1 MRSRNAAHVLVL
13 LLMMDMAFAQSYP
26 SKPVR
31 FVVPTSAGGGADVVA
46 RALGQKLAA
55 TLGQPMVYDNRAG
68 AGGIIGTEIA
78 AKSPPDGYTLLIV
91 TSAHTINPNLYAKL
105 PYDTKQDFA
114 PVGLVAS
121 LAYLLT
127 VHPSLPVRSVGELIA
142 LAQAKPHQINFGSA
156 GTGSSNHLAMESFK
170 LTAGI
175 DVAHVPY
182 KGGSPAATALIS
194 GEVQLSFASPTNSLP
209 FIKAGRLRGIA
220 VTSTARLPIAPD
232 LPTIAEAGFPGYQDI
247 GWYGILAPAGVPREI
262 VSKINQALAKA
273 QQHTDV
279 REFYARQ
286 GIDQATTTSVEDFT
300 EVIRNEIAKW
310 SKVVTAAGIR
320 ASQY

>member
-1 MRSRNAAHVLVL
+1 MRSRNAAHALVVM
-13 LLMMDMAFAQSYP
+13 LMMDMAFAQSYP

-78 AKSPPDGYTLLIV
+78 AKSPADGYTLLIV
-91 TSAHTINPNLYAKL
+91 TSAHTINPSLYAKL

-142 LAQAKPHQINFGSA
+142 LAHAKPHQMNFGSA
-156 GTGSSNHLAMESFK
+156 GTGSSNHLVMESFK

-220 VTSTARLPIAPD
+220 VTSSARLPIAPD
-232 LPTIAEAGFPGYQDI
+232 LPTIAEAGFLGYQDI

-262 VSKINQALAKA
+262 VSKINQALTKA
-273 QQHTDV
+273 QQHPDV

-286 GIDQATTTSVEDFT
+286 GIDQATTTSVEDFA

-310 SKVVTAAGIR
+310 SKVVAAAGIR